1 MPECALP
8 WELAAKAKL
17 KLTERELLDTFANEL
32 GLGTPYTIQTHG
44 SEDLLRQ
51 NSRGFTEGVK

>member
-1 MPECALP
+1 MPECAFP

-32 GLGTPYTIQTHG
+32 GLGTPYTTQTTG
-44 SEDLLRQ
+44 SEDLLPQ
-51 NSRGFTEGVK
+51 NARRLTQASK